1 MTSGVQ
7 VGRYKI
13 DPGEEVHLD
22 KIDPD
27 DTSGFDGKS
36 ADEPDESKKLNE
48 KLRQLQEMLYA
59 EHRKKLLVILQA
71 VDTGG
76 KDGVIHRVFQGVNP
90 QGVQVAHFG
99 VPTPEESDHDF
110 LGDTTKASRAKERL
124 SFSTAATTRVFSLRE
139 FTNLSQRTS
148 GGDGIVRSTTSKDYF
163 PKTKR

>member
-1 MTSGVQ
+1 MTSSVH

-27 DTSGFDGKS
+27 DTSGFEGKS

-99 VPTPEESDHDF
+99 VPRKNQTTISS
-110 LGDTTKASRAKERL
+110 GDTTKASQGKERL
-124 SFSTAATTRVFSLRE
+124 SYSTVATTRVFLSRE
-139 FTNLSQRTS
+139 FTSLSRRTS
-148 GGDGIVRSTTSKDYF
+148 GGDGTVRSTTSKSYC